1 MAVRHRELP
10 VDGIQFHPESVLTPD
25 GPALGA
31 ELPRGD
37 ADDDPGRRSHGCSTA
52 TISRRDEARAVMGEI
67 MSGEATPAQ
76 IGGFL
81 IALRLKGETA
91 DEIAGCAE
99 AMREHVLAVQ
109 PKRDDL
115 VDTAGTGGD
124 GAGTFNIST
133 AAALVAAAA
142 GAGVAK
148 HGNRAVSSSSGS
160 ADVLE
165 ALGFDLEQPA
175 ERIERSIDELG
186 FGFLFAPSHH
196 PAMRHAAPVRRELA
210 ARTVFNVLGPLTN
223 PAGARAQ
230 VVGVYAP
237 ELVPTIAEVLAQL
250 GSHRAFVVHGAGGVD
265 ELSPAGPNLV
275 YEVADGK
282 VRKREIDPLDF
293 GVPRCKPGELAGGS
307 PKENAV
313 ADPRDLRGRQGRQAR
328 GRPPERGR
336 RDRRRRPRATT
347 SPKAT
352 RAAATALDSGAAAAR
367 LEELIAFS
375 QEKEAVA

>member
-1 MAVRHRELP
+1 VIQEALARIL
-10 VDGIQFHPESVLTPD
+10 DGHD
-25 GPALGA
+25 LGQA
-31 ELPRGD
+31 
-37 ADDDPGRRSHGCSTA
+37 
-52 TISRRDEARAVMGEI
+52 EARGVMDEI
-67 MSGEATPAQ
+67 MRGESTPAQ
-76 IGGFL
+76 IAGFL

-99 AMREHVLAVQ
+99 AMRDHVLAVR

-165 ALGFDLEQPA
+165 ALGFDLDLPA
-175 ERIERSIDELG
+175 KRVARSIDELG
-186 FGFLFAPSHH
+186 FGFLFAPTHH

-230 VVGVYAP
+230 VVGVYSP
-237 ELVPTIAEVLAQL
+237 ELVPVIARVLNQL
-250 GSHRAFVVHGAGGVD
+250 GSRRAFVVHGDGGID
-265 ELSPAGPNLV
+265 ELSPTGPNLV
-275 YEVADGK
+275 CEVASGR
-282 VRKREIDPLDF
+282 VRKREIDPLEL
-293 GVPRCKPGELAGGS
+293 GVPRCDPAELRGGS
-307 PKENAV
+307 PKENAQKIKDV
-313 ADPRDLRGRQGRQAR
+313 FQGSNGGARSAVLLNAAGAIAASGHARNLREGLAL
-328 GRPPERGR
+328 
-336 RDRRRRPRATT
+336 ATE
-347 SPKAT
+347 AV
-352 RAAATALDSGAAAAR
+352 DSGAAGSR
-367 LEELIAFS
+367 LEELIAFT
-375 QEKEAVA
+375 QAKAAA